1 MVLKNSL
8 RVLFVLVLL
17 YASWWS
23 FEFVNAWA
31 GVLVFLGSL
40 IGIGVYLEN
49 KIKKEEKNK
58 KS

>member
-23 FEFVNAWA
+23 FEFVNAWV
-31 GVLVFLGSL
+31 GVAIFFGTL
-40 IGIGVYLEN
+40 IGIGVYLE
-49 KIKKEEKNK
+49 KKVKDSEKNQK
-58 KS
+58 